1 MDAPIE
7 LLHQNTLLSKTKTEI
22 HIAVTEGGA
31 EERDSIFSQTLIYRF
46 QRKGKVIVVAG
57 HPIIEGTVVDLTDM
71 NVEREVSYSSEQ
83 ELINN
88 FGAFIGK
95 FTWGDLV
102 FNAKPQDKE

>member
-1 MDAPIE
+1 
-7 LLHQNTLLSKTKTEI
+7 
-22 HIAVTEGGA
+22 
-31 EERDSIFSQTLIYRF
+31 
-46 QRKGKVIVVAG
+46 
-57 HPIIEGTVVDLTDM
+57 M